1 MYTSRCTTSIYFRVF
16 FFPIYINDLATDLK
30 SNVKLFAEDNSLFLI
45 VSDPLETEN
54 ILNEGLDKIRP
65 RAEQWK
71 MAFNPDPIKQ
81 AQEVIFPKNLGNLF
95 ILISILTIL

>member
-54 ILNEGLDKIRP
+54 ILNEGLDKIAKVNRG
-65 RAEQWK
+65 
-71 MAFNPDPIKQ
+71 IG
-81 AQEVIFPKNLGNLF
+81 I
-95 ILISILTIL
+95 